1 MSAHHN
7 NSITVLKTT
16 FPKVKPKEILYRNY
30 KFFDKIKFESEVKNK
45 LTNNNSLDY
54 VSFEQMF
61 MDTLDKHAPLKKKI
75 VRANHAPYVT
85 KNMRKAI
92 MRRSA
97 LENVFYKKKRP
108 LKVIKLIK
116 NKKIIVAGFTKKN
129 AKNFMLT

>member
-1 MSAHHN
+1 
-7 NSITVLKTT
+7 
-16 FPKVKPKEILYRNY
+16 
-30 KFFDKIKFESEVKNK
+30 
-45 LTNNNSLDY
+45 
-54 VSFEQMF
+54 

-97 LENVFYKKKRP
+97 LENVFYKKKTP
-108 LKVIKLIK
+108 ESHKAYKKQK
-116 NKKIIVAGFTKKN
+116 NIVAGFTKKN